1 MQATKN
7 RKEISLDSQ
16 TLVILQ
22 LQADKEGR
30 KLKNYMESVLNEK
43 ANNFELTDEYKSL
56 MDEILE
62 KHQNKNIQYSSW
74 DDFKSEISE

>member
-16 TLVILQ
+16 TLAILQ